1 MSDPEDLTIAERQEL
16 RATLERLEKALS
28 STLDLSAEE
37 AKPVDLET
45 PIGRLS
51 RIDAIAQREI
61 SQAGRRQ
68 QVHELA
74 QVRAAL
80 NVVDDEEFGLC
91 RICDEA
97 IEFRR
102 LAARPFVVICLRCQA
117 AREGGSA
124 M

>member
-1 MSDPEDLTIAERQEL
+1 MSDPEELTAAQRLEL
-16 RATLERLEKALS
+16 RATLERLERALTS
-28 STLDLSAEE
+28 AIDLSADE

-80 NVVDDEEFGLC
+80 HVVDDEEFGVC
-91 RICDEA
+91 RICDET
-97 IEFRR
+97 IDFRR
-102 LAARPFVVICLRCQA
+102 LAARPFVLICLQCQA
-117 AREGGSA
+117 ARERGSST
-124 M
+124 